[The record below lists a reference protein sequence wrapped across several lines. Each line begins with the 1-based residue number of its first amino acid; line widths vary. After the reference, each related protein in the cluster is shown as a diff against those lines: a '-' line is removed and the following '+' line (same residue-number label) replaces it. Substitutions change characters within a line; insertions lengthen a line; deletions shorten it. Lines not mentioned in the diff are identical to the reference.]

1 MSFQIFIWST
11 KYFGIYVWLDIL
23 EDFIQSIYS
32 TCDSSMDIFS
42 LLLDGDGCCLQLTT
56 SVESILPKME
66 IEKRV
71 STVRNDEMDFCVDGF
86 QVIAEI
92 SLRQAKWRLDIIDLR
107 KREPAVGSNGRI
119 AWEKDVE
126 WYLGYALVFT

>member
-1 MSFQIFIWST
+1 MRIKSHYYESMGLLQISTFNSISNCLLFCVVLMSFQIFIWST
-11 KYFGIYVWLDIL
+11 KYFCIYVWLDSL

-71 STVRNDEMDFCVDGF
+71 STVRNDEMDF
-86 QVIAEI
+86 
-92 SLRQAKWRLDIIDLR
+92 
-107 KREPAVGSNGRI
+107 
-119 AWEKDVE
+119 
-126 WYLGYALVFT
+126 